1 MNSPTALPLAA
12 APSPWWRAYW
22 ELLKPRVTLL
32 VVLTTLATGYMA
44 AIQSPS
50 WAWYG
55 DLALGTALL
64 AGGTAALNQ
73 RWERESDARM
83 RRTAGRP
90 LPTRRVTPQAAE
102 WFGLVLAL
110 LGLVILWREFNPL
123 TALLGLMTSVLYLL
137 AYTPLKKRS
146 PLSTLVGA
154 FPGAGPV
161 LMGWAA
167 AAGRLDG
174 VAWALFTLQFLWQ
187 FPHFLA
193 IAWLYREDYERAG
206 ICMLPVVDL
215 EARETG
221 LQMLLYSLALIPV
234 SLLPTILGLDGRV
247 YFWLALAL
255 GCGLLVMAARAA
267 WRRSLA
273 ASRALLRASVIYLP
287 LIFLAM
293 IVDKWR

>member
-1 MNSPTALPLAA
+1 MNSPTAYPLDA
-12 APSPWWRAYW
+12 APAPSLRAYW

-44 AIQSPS
+44 VGQPLP

-55 DLALGTALL
+55 ALALGTSLL

-73 RWERESDARM
+73 RWEQESDARM

-90 LPTRRVTPQAAE
+90 LPTRRVTPQSAE
-102 WFGLVLAL
+102 GFGLALAL
-110 LGLVILWREFNPL
+110 LGLAILWGELNAL

-154 FPGAGPV
+154 FPGAGPI

-167 AAGRLDG
+167 AAGHLSG
-174 VAWALFTLQFLWQ
+174 VAWAIFTLQFLWQ

-221 LQMLLYSLALIPV
+221 LQMLLYTLALIPV
-234 SLLPTILGLDGRV
+234 SLLPSILGLDGRI
-247 YFWLALAL
+247 YFWLALGL
-255 GCGLLVMAARAA
+255 GCGLLAMAARAA
-267 WRRSLA
+267 WRRSRA

-287 LIFLAM
+287 LVFLAM
-293 IVDKWR
+293 IADKWR